1 MTASDPKQ
9 KVALTENFIMRLG
22 KLAAILMLALVPAIA
37 DDGKVIMNME
47 LITKLP
53 DGSDSYSIRL
63 QGIHLVPD
71 EPFHGN
77 DLGKY
82 DYFLTVSDG
91 EDGNGKLTI
100 EFYEYET
107 RKKKSAVVSE
117 IVADVDFS
125 FSSPAVFEAK
135 TDTFGVDL
143 AFSIVEK

>member
-1 MTASDPKQ
+1 
-9 KVALTENFIMRLG
+9 MRLG
-22 KLAAILMLALVPAIA
+22 VLVSVLMLALVPAFA
-37 DDGKVIMNME
+37 DEGRFIMNME

-53 DGSDSYSIRL
+53 DGSDSYSIQL

-71 EPFHGN
+71 KPFHGN

-82 DYFLTVSDG
+82 DYFLTVSDS

-107 RKKKSAVVSE
+107 RKKKSAVISE

-125 FSSPAVFEAK
+125 FSSPTVFEAK